1 MPVMCLKV
9 FKTGKNIYKILGYT
23 FRYVSETTEK
33 QQIHRMTDAF
43 LKAFTNLIPFSKPF
57 LLHFLTFSTFSLR
70 FAGCSMMLFYRHSN
84 WESNSDLGKK
94 NRYVIFWAIIHYK
107 KTLSSAVSKK
117 TN

>member
-70 FAGCSMMLFYRHSN
+70 FAGSLA
-84 WESNSDLGKK
+84 
-94 NRYVIFWAIIHYK
+94 VISPHNFIVCQIK
-107 KTLSSAVSKK
+107 GL
-117 TN
+117 

>member
-1 MPVMCLKV
+1 MISKSMPVMCLKV

-70 FAGCSMMLFYRHSN
+70 FAGLILTGWFRCSTETTMEEL
-84 WESNSDLGKK
+84 
-94 NRYVIFWAIIHYK
+94 I
-107 KTLSSAVSKK
+107 
-117 TN
+117 